1 MPVSVTDPGMIGY
14 DSLVEVE
21 YPPATWTAIGLA
33 GNITPPNESVDQVE
47 VTHMKSPNRTKQFI
61 SGLRD
66 PGEMSMSINYVP
78 GNDTD
83 AYILAWR
90 AAGDT
95 RNTRITYPTNVKDTF
110 GAFPLGFSPTL
121 ATADKATADLR
132 LKVAGSVTR
141 S

>member
-1 MPVSVTDPGMIGY
+1 MPVSLTDPGMIGY

-21 YPPATWTAIGLA
+21 TSPGVWFAMGLA
-33 GNITPPNESVDQVE
+33 GNITPPNESVDQVD

-83 AYILAWR
+83 NYVLAWR
-90 AAGDT
+90 SAGDT
-95 RNTRITYPTNVKDTF
+95 RNTRITYPTGVKDTF
-110 GAFPLGFSPTL
+110 PAFPLGFSPTL

-132 LKVAGSVTR
+132 LKVAGAVAR